1 MNVNVFWIHEYC
13 YCGELNFH
21 LILRRKK
28 INIWKLNIKQI
39 LIVHIKINILF
50 FYLNNITKET
60 FLKNS
65 NIAIFRNMSN
75 ITGELIFTS
84 RQTMQIG
91 FATYLDISHHCID
104 SSCAEFSFVFF
115 FSMFTDAATNEVCY
129 ANNGDIWVLYNSVL
143 LWTRSYLQ
151 NMFNILLGLLLF

>member
-50 FYLNNITKET
+50 FYFNNTTKET

-75 ITGELIFTS
+75 ITDELIFTS

-115 FSMFTDAATNEVCY
+115 FQC
-129 ANNGDIWVLYNSVL
+129 
-143 LWTRSYLQ
+143 LQ
-151 NMFNILLGLLLF
+151 MPLQMRYVTQITEIFGFCIIQYYFERDLISRICLIYC